1 MNIREMK
8 GKRRAFLYIDVSTGK
23 EKAFAEKLLRYD
35 EVVEVH
41 LVMGEYDVFA
51 VLEFDLYG
59 QALFA
64 SPQEIISKFILD
76 KIRKLREVKD
86 TSTLIP
92 TFSDIREV
100 DNP

>member
-1 MNIREMK
+1 MSTREMK
-8 GKRRAFLYIDVSTGK
+8 GKRRAFLFIDVSTGK

-41 LVMGEYDVFA
+41 LVLGQYDVFA

-59 QALFA
+59 KALFA
-64 SPQEIISKFILD
+64 SPQEIISKFILE

-92 TFSDIREV
+92 TFSYTKDA
-100 DNP
+100 